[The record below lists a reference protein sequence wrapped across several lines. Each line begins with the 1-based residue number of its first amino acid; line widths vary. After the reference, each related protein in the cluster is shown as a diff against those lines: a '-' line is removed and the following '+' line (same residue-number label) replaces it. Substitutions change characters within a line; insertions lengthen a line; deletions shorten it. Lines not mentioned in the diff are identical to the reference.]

1 VINADDFYGRR
12 SFATLAAYLSTLDPA
27 APQGTL
33 VAFVLRNTLS
43 EHGAVTRALCQ
54 ANAQGELVDIVEV
67 FKIEKDGA
75 AARSIEADGRITPLT
90 AEEPVSM
97 NMWGFTPAIFEALEK
112 NFAAFLPGAM
122 ANPKSEF
129 LIPSVV
135 DKLIKGGQLRMKMLS
150 STEKWLG
157 VTYPEDKPIVAAGVK
172 AMVDAGTYTSP
183 LW

>member
-1 VINADDFYGRR
+1 
-12 SFATLAAYLSTLDPA
+12 
-27 APQGTL
+27 
-33 VAFVLRNTLS
+33 
-43 EHGAVTRALCQ
+43 
-54 ANAQGELVDIVEV
+54 
-67 FKIEKDGA
+67 
-75 AARSIEADGRITPLT
+75 
-90 AEEPVSM
+90 M
-97 NMWGFTPAIFEALEK
+97 NMWGFTPAIFGALEK